1 MIRKWLVIF
10 ISLTPWVLS
19 LFLHYWLEYE
29 KVWSVDMP
37 YRALVSAILIFFGA
51 YSVILIF
58 LISPANIA
66 TPCALP
72 SLSID

>member
-10 ISLTPWVLS
+10 ISLTPWVVS

-37 YRALVSAILIFFGA
+37 YRALVSAILIFFGMA
-51 YSVILIF
+51 LSFF
-58 LISPANIA
+58 LHSW
-66 TPCALP
+66 LVGVKG
-72 SLSID
+72 SR